1 MVTNLDIWYKIEKM
15 MSDAEGHMSSYL
27 NVLSERHEYMT
38 LYRKEYRKLNDAVSR
53 VKNTVLKEM
62 NNNLEQQNAI
72 KKIRSKINKRIEVIE
87 EEYNTEENSDNV
99 IKDLQRVLDILE
111 IKNIKEGDLEE
122 VQTILKKVNIDIKDL
137 NDLSLTK
144 TVNNSSLEQLLA
156 LIKAAESDYLNSFK
170 EYKRACEHSDEVFD
184 AFDDIVGVLLE
195 YRFADEANNLIN
207 ALPDIED
214 SRKKRPDPEPLLE
227 ILVPIKSSGL
237 EYWKS
242 TYRNSYAHDYNIA
255 FAKEIAYVR
264 RALLE
269 EREFRGTQSAFNRL
283 NDAYADLRNYM
294 YSRYHELGGTPY
306 NYHGHLDRH

>member
-1 MVTNLDIWYKIEKM
+1 MTTNLDKWYKIEKM

-38 LYRKEYRKLNDAVSR
+38 LYRKEFRKLNEAVSR
-53 VKNTVLKEM
+53 VKDTVLKKIDE
-62 NNNLEQQNAI
+62 NLEQQNAI
-72 KKIRSKINKRIEVIE
+72 KRIRSKVNERIEVIE
-87 EEYNTEENSDNV
+87 EEYLTEGNGDNV
-99 IKDLQRVLDILE
+99 IKDLQRVSDILE
-111 IKNIKEGDLEE
+111 IKKLKEGDLEE
-122 VQTILKKVNIDIKDL
+122 VQAILKKRNIDIKGLEDL
-137 NDLSLTK
+137 TLTVDNSL
-144 TVNNSSLEQLLA
+144 LEQLLV

-170 EYKRACEHSDEVFD
+170 NYKRACEHSDEVFD

-195 YRFADEANNLIN
+195 YRFAEEANNLIN

-214 SRKKRPDPEPLLE
+214 SRKKRPDPELLLE

-242 TYRNSYAHDYNIA
+242 NYKNSYAHDYNIA
-255 FAKEIAYVR
+255 FAKEIAYAR

-269 EREFRGTQSAFNRL
+269 QREFRGTQSAFNRL
-283 NDAYADLRNYM
+283 DDAYTDLKNYM

-306 NYHGHLDRH
+306 NYHGHQDRH